1 MVVAPV
7 TERRADSGEYKSV
20 SGDDSLIEEKPIA
33 LVYNGLTHAVMMLTP
48 IELEYFAVGFSLT
61 EGIID
66 DPADI
71 FDIELITQ
79 VNGLELNIE
88 LNSRQF
94 NRLKQRRRSLTGVSG
109 CGLCGKESL
118 DMVNIELPPLAT
130 EPLPSPQLI
139 EEILQKFS
147 NAQILNKECGSVHA
161 CGFFD
166 ARGNPIHVSEDVGR
180 HNAMD
185 KLIGYL
191 AVKNVEQRQG
201 IVMASSRASYEMVQK
216 CLQQKLST
224 LISVSAATSMAMEL
238 ATQGNM
244 NLIGFARPGRHVVY
258 HQGKCKPEV

>member
-1 MVVAPV
+1 MVIATV
-7 TERRADSGEYKSV
+7 TERKADSGEYKSV
-20 SGDDSLIEEKPIA
+20 SGDDSLVEEKPVA

-79 VNGLELNIE
+79 PNGLELKIE

-94 NRLKQRRRSLTGVSG
+94 TRLKQRRRSLTGVSG

-118 DMVNIELPPLAT
+118 DMVSVELPPLVT

-139 EEILQKFS
+139 EKILPQFC

-166 ARGNPIHVSEDVGR
+166 ARGNLIHVSEDVGR

-191 AVKNVEQRQG
+191 VIKKIEHRQG
-201 IVMASSRASYEMVQK
+201 IVVASSRASYEMVQK
-216 CLQQKLST
+216 CLHQKLST
-224 LISVSAATSMAMEL
+224 LVSVSAATGMAMEL
-238 ATQGNM
+238 AVQGNM
-244 NLIGFARPGRHVVY
+244 NLIGFARSGRHVVY
-258 HQGKCKPEV
+258 HRGK